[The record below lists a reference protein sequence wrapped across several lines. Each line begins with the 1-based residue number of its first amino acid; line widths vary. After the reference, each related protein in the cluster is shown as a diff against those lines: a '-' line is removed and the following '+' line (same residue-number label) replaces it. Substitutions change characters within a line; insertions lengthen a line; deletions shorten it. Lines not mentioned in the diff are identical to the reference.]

1 MHPGARPARLSF
13 CAVRAL
19 EALAAGRS
27 TRALDRMNDTRSTVR
42 RIIQVLALLAGILT
56 PYITGRAAQMVANL
70 TPIVT
75 GAIHYSRIPL
85 ATTFALGLVPN
96 LPAIGAATAAA
107 LAVATVVL
115 FKLSKDEDTRM
126 QGTVVIAVAGYA
138 VALTLLMEVAFC
150 LVALP
155 GAFNAV

>member
-56 PYITGRAAQMVANL
+56 PYITGRAAQML
-70 TPIVT
+70 QT
-75 GAIHYSRIPL
+75 SRP
-85 ATTFALGLVPN
+85 
-96 LPAIGAATAAA
+96 
-107 LAVATVVL
+107 
-115 FKLSKDEDTRM
+115 
-126 QGTVVIAVAGYA
+126 
-138 VALTLLMEVAFC
+138 
-150 LVALP
+150 
-155 GAFNAV
+155 